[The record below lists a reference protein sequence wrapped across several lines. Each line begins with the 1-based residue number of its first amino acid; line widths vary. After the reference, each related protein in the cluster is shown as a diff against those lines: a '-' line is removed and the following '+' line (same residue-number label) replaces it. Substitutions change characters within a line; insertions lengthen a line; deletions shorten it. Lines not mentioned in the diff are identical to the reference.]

1 MTNLLSKAVKR
12 IEVLPKELQDELA
25 EQLLE
30 DIESELKWQKALA
43 KPQSKLGR
51 LAEKALQESTAGKTK
66 KIGFDEL

>member
-1 MTNLLSKAVKR
+1 MTNLLSKAIKR
-12 IEVLPKELQDELA
+12 IEVLPQELQDELA

-30 DIESELKWQKALA
+30 DIESELKWQKTLA

-51 LAEKALQESTAGKTK
+51 LAEKALQESTVGKTK